1 MSEYIKCAVKK
12 VSLIDKIKNALK
24 REPLTTAQLAAI
36 TGVTLN
42 NVATTCKKNPDIF
55 VKCEEKRLG
64 DKRFSIIW
72 KLKENDS

>member
-1 MSEYIKCAVKK
+1 M
-12 VSLIDKIKNALK
+12 LI
-24 REPLTTAQLAAI
+24 Q
-36 TGVTLN
+36 GVTLN

-55 VKCEEKRLG
+55 IKCEQKRLG